1 MMNDPKMMRWLWI
14 GCALEITGLLL
25 GIISAALFHRIT
37 MTLFFVIGIPMI
49 LLGMVCYIVTVIRVI
64 ISKGAF

>member
-1 MMNDPKMMRWLWI
+1 MMNDPRMRWLWI

-25 GIISAALFHRIT
+25 GIVSAALFHRIT
-37 MTLFFVIGIPMI
+37 MALFLAVGIPI
-49 LLGMVCYIVTVIRVI
+49 IFLGMVCYIITVIRVI